1 MKQKVLRVFNVML
14 AMAMMIFL
22 LAGCG
27 KEDDSNNPNLGLYT
41 AFTGS
46 MSGIEIEIADVYAGG
61 FTIELKANG
70 KAQLVIDGTTGKGK
84 WTLEGNKFTISGGGF
99 EGEGTLKD
107 GVMILENVMGSGL
120 TVTLVNEAFL
130 KSLSEDAGEYDFDE
144 DIEAGFADETMD
156 NAVPGL
162 TDDML
167 AEDSFDTSYAAK
179 WEGTW
184 FGWFWFDECT
194 GKFIDSADS
203 LSACY
208 LVLEFDDE
216 KTGTFEVSNSWY
228 TFGSGDFE
236 IDGDLLK
243 VTSGLVFDSPIN
255 TDNWIFVPIPGYE
268 PEITMAD
275 EIVDDD
281 GDKLTFSMFL
291 KPWGYNWDEMETSNM
306 YEKIF
311 KPYKEKVAAG
321 ENPPYG
327 FANPTYDPRYE
338 GDYNELIDGSAGAS
352 TSGSSSKS
360 DMGYPIENTVDLSI
374 NTQKLDFKN
383 HGELF
388 FSYPANY
395 SYRDD
400 YDKLSRDDDKVS
412 VTLNPLLGANGV
424 DEWKESLEKNYKG
437 EYSDYKLEETT
448 IHGYKALVCQ
458 YDDWGCVV
466 KVVIDFG
473 NDAIPNGYYGMQ
485 FDINGDDWKDCY
497 SDDVWAIIYGFENK
511 K

>member
-46 MSGIEIEIADVYAGG
+46 MSGIEIEIDDVYAGG
-61 FTIELKANG
+61 FTIELKAKG
-70 KAQLVIDGTTGKGK
+70 KATLNIDGTTGNGK
-84 WTLEGNKFTISGGGF
+84 WTLDGDKFSVSGGGV
-99 EGEGTLKD
+99 ECSGTLKD
-107 GVMILENVMGSGL
+107 GVMTLTNVMGSGL
-120 TVTLVNEAFL
+120 DITLVNEAFL
-130 KSLSEDAGEYDFDE
+130 KSLSEDYD
-144 DIEAGFADETMD
+144 ADETD
-156 NAVPGL
+156 FEAEIEKDL
-162 TDDML
+162 EDILEDAL
-167 AEDSFDTSYAAK
+167 AEDEFDSSYAAK

-216 KTGTFEVSNSWY
+216 KTGTFEISNSWY

-243 VTSGLVFDSPIN
+243 VTSGLVFDSDIH
-255 TDNWIFVPIPGYE
+255 TDNWIFVPVPGYE

-281 GDKLTFSMFL
+281 GDKLTYSMFL

-321 ENPPYG
+321 QNPPYG
-327 FANPTYDPRYE
+327 FANPTYDSRYE
-338 GDYNELIDGSAGAS
+338 GDYNDLINGSAGAAD
-352 TSGSSSKS
+352 SGSSAGSSKKS
-360 DMGYPIENTVDLSI
+360 DMGYPVEGTVDLSI

-388 FSYPANY
+388 FNYPAKY

-400 YDKLSRDDDKVS
+400 YDKLSRDDDKIS
-412 VTLNPLLGANGV
+412 VTLNPLLGADGV

-473 NDAIPNGYYGMQ
+473 KDAIPNGYYGIQ
-485 FDINGDDWKDCY
+485 FDIHGDDWKDCY

>member
-1 MKQKVLRVFNVML
+1 MS
-14 AMAMMIFL
+14 ISL
-22 LAGCG
+22 LTGCG
-27 KEDDSNNPNLGLYT
+27 KENGADDPNLGSYT

-46 MSGIEIEIADVYAGG
+46 MLGMEVEIADVYAGG
-61 FTIELKANG
+61 FTIELMAKG
-70 KAQLVIDGTTGKGK
+70 KARLNVDGTTGNGK
-84 WTLEGNKFTISGGGF
+84 WTLDGDKFTISGGGF
-99 EGEGTLKD
+99 EGAGTLKD
-107 GVMILENVMGSGL
+107 GVMTLENVMGSGL
-120 TVTLVNEAFL
+120 TITLVNEAFL
-130 KSLSEDAGEYDFDE
+130 KSLAEDTSADESDLEEVWETEEDALPD
-144 DIEAGFADETMD
+144 
-156 NAVPGL
+156 P
-162 TDDML
+162 
-167 AEDSFDTSYAAK
+167 AEDAEDTFDASYAAK

-194 GKFIDSADS
+194 GKFIDSANS

-216 KTGTFEVSNSWY
+216 KTGTFEISNSWY

-243 VTSGLVFDSPIN
+243 VTDGLVFDSDIH
-255 TDNWIFVPIPGYE
+255 TDNWIFVPVPGYE

-275 EIVDDD
+275 EIVDDE

-311 KPYKEKVAAG
+311 KPYAEKVAAG

-327 FANPTYDPRYE
+327 FANPTYDPRYK
-338 GDYNELIDGSAGAS
+338 GDVNELISEAGSGNAG
-352 TSGSSSKS
+352 GSSSKS
-360 DMGYPIENTVDLSI
+360 EMGYPIEGTVDLSK

-388 FSYPANY
+388 FNYPANY

-400 YDKLSRDDDKVS
+400 YDKLTRADDKVS
-412 VTLNPLLGANGV
+412 VSLNPLLGANGV
-424 DEWKESLEKNYKG
+424 DEWKEALEKNYKG

-473 NDAIPNGYYGMQ
+473 NDAIPNGYYGVQ
-485 FDINGDDWKDCY
+485 FDINGDEWKDCY

>member
-61 FTIELKANG
+61 FTIELKAKG
-70 KAQLVIDGTTGKGK
+70 KATLNIDGTTGNGK
-84 WTLEGNKFTISGGGF
+84 WTLDGDKFSVSGGGV
-99 EGEGTLKD
+99 ECSGTLKD
-107 GVMILENVMGSGL
+107 GVMTLTNVMGSGL
-120 TVTLVNEAFL
+120 DITLVNEAFL
-130 KSLSEDAGEYDFDE
+130 KSLSEDYD
-144 DIEAGFADETMD
+144 ADETD
-156 NAVPGL
+156 FEAEIEKDL
-162 TDDML
+162 EDILEDAL
-167 AEDSFDTSYAAK
+167 AEDEFDSSYAAK

-216 KTGTFEVSNSWY
+216 KTGTFEISNSWY

-243 VTSGLVFDSPIN
+243 VTSGLVFDSDIH
-255 TDNWIFVPIPGYE
+255 TDNWIFVPVPGYE

-281 GDKLTFSMFL
+281 GDKLTYSMFL

-321 ENPPYG
+321 QNPPYG

-338 GDYNELIDGSAGAS
+338 GDYNDLINGSAG
-352 TSGSSSKS
+352 SSKKS
-360 DMGYPIENTVDLSI
+360 DMGYPVEGTVDLSI
-374 NTQKLDFKN
+374 NTQKLDFKK

-388 FSYPANY
+388 FNYPAKY

-412 VTLNPLLGANGV
+412 VTLNPLLGADGV
-424 DEWKESLEKNYKG
+424 DEWKEALEKNYKG

-448 IHGYKALVCQ
+448 IHGYKALICQ

-473 NDAIPNGYYGMQ
+473 NDAIPNGYYGIQ

-497 SDDVWAIIYGFENK
+497 SDDVWAIIYGFDNK

>member
-1 MKQKVLRVFNVML
+1 MKQKVLRVISIMLVM
-14 AMAMMIFL
+14 AMAISL
-22 LAGCG
+22 LVGCG
-27 KEDDSNNPNLGLYT
+27 KENDDNDPNLGVYT

-46 MSGIEIEIADVYAGG
+46 MSGFEIEIDDVYSGG
-61 FTIELKANG
+61 FTIELKSKG
-70 KAQLVIDGTTGKGK
+70 KAHLEIDGSTGNGK
-84 WTLEGNKFTISGGGF
+84 WTLDDDEFTISGGGF
-99 EGEGTLKD
+99 EGSGTLKD
-107 GVMILENVMGSGL
+107 GVMILKDVMGSGL
-120 TVTLVNEAFL
+120 DITLVNEEYL
-130 KSLSEDAGEYDFDE
+130 KSLSKDNDSDE
-144 DIEAGFADETMD
+144 TDSDKDDDIEDELVEE
-156 NAVPGL
+156 A
-162 TDDML
+162 
-167 AEDSFDTSYAAK
+167 FDASYAAK

-236 IDGDLLK
+236 IDGELLK
-243 VTSGLVFDSPIN
+243 VTSGLVFDSDIN
-255 TDNWIFVPIPGYE
+255 TDNWIFVPVPEYE
-268 PEITMAD
+268 NEITMSD
-275 EIVDDD
+275 VIVDDD
-281 GDKLTFSMFL
+281 GDKLTYSMFL
-291 KPWGYNWDEMETSNM
+291 KPWGCSWDEMETSNM

-321 ENPPYG
+321 QNPPYG

-338 GDYNELIDGSAGAS
+338 GDYQELINESAGNKD
-352 TSGSSSKS
+352 SGKVARSSSKS
-360 DMGYPIENTVDLSI
+360 AMGYPMEGTVDLSI

-383 HGELF
+383 HKELF
-388 FSYPANY
+388 ISYPDNY

-412 VTLNPLLGANGV
+412 VTLNPLLGADGV
-424 DEWKESLEKNYKG
+424 DEWKEALENNYKG

-473 NDAIPNGYYGMQ
+473 KDAIPNGYYGMQ

>member
-22 LAGCG
+22 LVGCG

-70 KAQLVIDGTTGKGK
+70 KAQLDIDGTTGKGK

-107 GVMILENVMGSGL
+107 GVMILENVMGKGL
-120 TVTLVNEAFL
+120 NITLVSEAFL
-130 KSLSEDAGEYDFDE
+130 KSLSEEEDDSDVDIETDQE
-144 DIEAGFADETMD
+144 DITGIETGD
-156 NAVPGL
+156 I
-162 TDDML
+162 DI
-167 AEDSFDTSYAAK
+167 EDSFDSSYAAK

-243 VTSGLVFDSPIN
+243 VTSGLVFDSDIN
-255 TDNWIFVPIPGYE
+255 TDNWIFVPVPGYE

-275 EIVDDD
+275 VIVDDD
-281 GDKLTFSMFL
+281 GDKLTYSMFL

-321 ENPPYG
+321 QNPPYG
-327 FANPTYDPRYE
+327 FVNPTYEPRSE
-338 GDYNELIDGSAGAS
+338 GDYNDLINKSSSADGSDNTS
-352 TSGSSSKS
+352 TGSKKS
-360 DMGYPIENTVDLSI
+360 EMGYPVEGSVDLTV

-388 FSYPANY
+388 INYPARY
-395 SYRDD
+395 SYRED

-424 DEWKESLEKNYKG
+424 DEWKEALEKNYKG

-448 IHGYKALVCQ
+448 IHGYKALICQ

-473 NDAIPNGYYGMQ
+473 NDAIPNGYYGIQ

-497 SDDVWAIIYGFENK
+497 SDDVWAIIYGFDNK